1 MESIIDAVKAM
12 GKASSREIAARLDI
26 DPVETLTM
34 LREQREMGRCE
45 FENGYWFIDEI
56 QHAPVRKPAAERKA
70 PAPVDPKSITLLL
83 QLNGPMNTRDLAD
96 AVNRNSRGMVSVMH
110 SLERQGVVVKDG
122 KGEGV
127 TWSLPGGAV
136 SAPVE
141 GPLTESAE
149 KKEADFLKN
158 IPVFVSRPDDLLI
171 PTVSGL
177 SREIRRTKAKLT
189 GLERLRNAVRE
200 FNRNRHYLE
209 LGNE

>member
-1 MESIIDAVKAM
+1 MESIIDAVRAM

-70 PAPVDPKSITLLL
+70 PVDPKSITLLL
-83 QLNGPMNTRDLAD
+83 QLNGPMNTRDLAEG
-96 AVNRNSRGMVSVMH
+96 VNRNSRGMVSVMH
-110 SLERQGVVVKDG
+110 SLERQGFVVKNG

-127 TWSLPGGAV
+127 TWSLPGAAV
-136 SAPVE
+136 SSPVE
-141 GPLTESAE
+141 GPVTEPAE
-149 KKEADFLKN
+149 KKEADFLKD

-171 PTVSGL
+171 PTISGL
-177 SREIRRTKAKLT
+177 CREIRRTKAKLT

>member
-12 GKASSREIAARLDI
+12 GKASSREIAARLAI
-26 DPVETLTM
+26 DPVEALTM
-34 LREQREMGRCE
+34 LREQRDMGRCE
-45 FENGYWFIDEI
+45 FENGHWFIEEI
-56 QHAPVRKPAAERKA
+56 QHAPVSKPAQGKKA

-83 QLNGPMNTRDLAD
+83 LLLNGPMTTRDLAHG
-96 AVNRNSRGMVSVMH
+96 VHRNSRGMVSVLH
-110 SLERQGVVVKDG
+110 SLERQGVVVKNG

-127 TWSLPGGAV
+127 TWSLPGAAV
-136 SAPVE
+136 STPSAVPA
-141 GPLTESAE
+141 TEPAE
-149 KKEADFLKN
+149 KKEADFLNN

-171 PTVSGL
+171 PIVSGL

-209 LGNE
+209 RGQ